1 MTEIW
6 MFPGQG
12 SQRVGMGADWWDAAP
27 ELVAAADTV
36 LGCSVRDLCA
46 NGPREQL
53 DDTRYAQPALY
64 VVGSVAWRA
73 TLAAGAP
80 PPDVVCG
87 HSLGEN
93 NALERA
99 GAMEF
104 TEGPRLVRRRA
115 EAMAAVTGGGM
126 LAVLGLGWDGL
137 RALLDPERHRDVTLA
152 VVNGPRQLV
161 VGGPVPQLR
170 GLAGTLTTSRVCGAR
185 PLRVSG
191 AFHTPLMAPAAREF
205 TPAAAGLPWAEPAI
219 VVPSNVTTRP
229 HDRQGLPELLVRHLT
244 QPVLWHSTLRALLD
258 MPEPRFRE
266 IGGGTTLTGMV
277 RAVRRAS
284 APRS

>member
-12 SQRVGMGADWWDAAP
+12 GQRVGMAADWWDAAP
-27 ELVAAADTV
+27 EPVAAADTV
-36 LGCSVRDLCA
+36 LGCSVSDLCA

-87 HSLGEN
+87 HSLGEY
-93 NALERA
+93 NALEHA

-104 TEGPRLVRRRA
+104 TGGLRLVRRRA
-115 EAMAAVTGGGM
+115 EAMAAF
-126 LAVLGLGWDGL
+126 
-137 RALLDPERHRDVTLA
+137 
-152 VVNGPRQLV
+152 
-161 VGGPVPQLR
+161 PVPQLR
-170 GLAGTLTTSRVCGAR
+170 DFADILTTSRVCEAR

-191 AFHTPLMAPAAREF
+191 AFRTTARCGHCW
-205 TPAAAGLPWAEPAI
+205 TC
-219 VVPSNVTTRP
+219 PS
-229 HDRQGLPELLVRHLT
+229 
-244 QPVLWHSTLRALLD
+244 
-258 MPEPRFRE
+258 
-266 IGGGTTLTGMV
+266 
-277 RAVRRAS
+277 RAS
-284 APRS
+284 AGSAVAPR